1 MFTDPYSNCATAFHL
16 TGLGL
21 NSGDYLGARVVGS
34 LGDLHPAAAAAAAA
48 ANSLASTDFHFSID
62 NSRLSTSRTGSIRAS
77 ISRKRALSSSP
88 YSDSFDISSM
98 IRFSPNSLAT
108 IMNGSRASSGASGSY
123 GHLSAGAMSPMH
135 STMTPH
141 LQQLQ
146 AHLLRASAGL
156 LHPLPPHQAAA
167 ANMLSI
173 GHVHSFQSA
182 VAAAAAYNA
191 AAAANGAPSS
201 IPGNNS
207 PFHVPLNGHTPCTH
221 VTNVNNNQN
230 NVVNSTTK
238 HMVSNRRLLV
248 YLWRI

>member
-1 MFTDPYSNCATAFHL
+1 M
-16 TGLGL
+16 
-21 NSGDYLGARVVGS
+21 NSGDYLGARGVGS
-34 LGDLHPAAAAAAAA
+34 LGDLHPAAAAAAA

-77 ISRKRALSSSP
+77 IGRKRALSSSP

-108 IMNGSRASSGASGSY
+108 IMNGSRASSAASGSY

-135 STMTPH
+135 SAMTPH

-156 LHPLPPHQAAA
+156 LHPLPTHQAAA
-167 ANMLSI
+167 ANMLSM
-173 GHVHSFQSA
+173 GHVHTLQSA
-182 VAAAAAYNA
+182 VAAAAAYNV
-191 AAAANGAPSS
+191 AAAANGAPGNIS
-201 IPGNNS
+201 GNNS
-207 PFHVPLNGHTPCTH
+207 SFHGPLNGHTSNTH
-221 VTNVNNNQN
+221 ATNVNNNQN

-238 HMVSNRRLLV
+238 QMVSKSCFLVVFSRFLEYLNNIVLL
-248 YLWRI
+248 